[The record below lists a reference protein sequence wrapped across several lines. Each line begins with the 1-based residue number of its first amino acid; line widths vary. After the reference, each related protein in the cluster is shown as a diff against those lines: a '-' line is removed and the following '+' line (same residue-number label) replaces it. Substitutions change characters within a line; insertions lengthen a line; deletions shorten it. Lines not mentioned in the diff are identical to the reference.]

1 MAGSG
6 PGYPEDMGDRERTK
20 QPVEDVRPVDVDA
33 VPDEE
38 DIDIADVAEE
48 LVEEPSEH
56 LNRPD
61 QPDFDPAEREQYD
74 EPIAE
79 PELHED
85 R

>member
-1 MAGSG
+1 MTGSG
-6 PGYPEDMGDRERTK
+6 AGYREDMGDRERTK
-20 QPVEDVRPVDVDA
+20 QPVEEVRPFDVDA

-38 DIDIADVAEE
+38 DMDTADVAEE
-48 LVEEPSEH
+48 LVEEPTED

-61 QPDFDPAEREQYD
+61 QPDFDPAEREQY
-74 EPIAE
+74 EHPVAE